1 MRKSLKIPSRVSAIT
16 NAFVQAVIPSIEPSD
31 DERNQVLEI
40 FGQEKEASIL
50 ECVYCGDK
58 ASDWDHLKPLVK
70 NKKPSGYIN
79 EIRNLVP
86 SCGACNQSKSG
97 REWHEWILSNA
108 KLSPA
113 SRGIAHIDLRISRLK
128 AFEEWA
134 KTEKID
140 LEKHVDRELWESYWK
155 CLSNIEELMRDA
167 QVKAIDV
174 QAQIKKSM
182 TKIRDGNE

>member
-1 MRKSLKIPSRVSAIT
+1 MRKALTIPSRVSAIT
-16 NAFVQAVIPSIEPSD
+16 NAFVQAIIPSIEPSA
-31 DERNQVLEI
+31 DERKHVLEI
-40 FGQEKEASIL
+40 FGQEKNTSLL

-97 REWHEWILSNA
+97 RDWHEWMLSNA

-113 SRGIAHIDLRISRLK
+113 SRGIADIDLRISRLR

-134 KTEKID
+134 KTEKIE
-140 LEKHVDRELWESYWK
+140 LEKHVDRELWDSYWN
-155 CLSNIEELMRDA
+155 CLNNIERLMHEGQIQA
-167 QVKAIDV
+167 VKV
-174 QAQIKKSM
+174 QSQIKSAVAKNRGV
-182 TKIRDGNE
+182 KE